1 MVQDGSLSFR
11 SRYPTPQTVCSN
23 CGCAADG
30 KPVRPW
36 EHQVEQNQ
44 VKRTLERRALT
55 VGAVCA
61 DGDGAAAQ
69 LEIVALDGGDVG
81 IVLDNQY
88 FRQNAASLQEAA

>member
-1 MVQDGSLSFR
+1 MSF
-11 SRYPTPQTVCSN
+11 
-23 CGCAADG
+23 CARTARQME
-30 KPVRPW
+30 KSVRPR
-36 EHQVEQNQ
+36 EHQIEQNQ

-61 DGDGAAAQ
+61 DGEGAAAQ

-88 FRQNAASLQEAA
+88 FVLVRAPLEWSA

>member
-1 MVQDGSLSFR
+1 MSF
-11 SRYPTPQTVCSN
+11 
-23 CGCAADG
+23 CARTARQME
-30 KPVRPW
+30 KTVRPR

-69 LEIVALDGGDVG
+69 LEIVALYGGDVG

-88 FRQNAASLQEAA
+88 FIHVRPPLQGAA

>member
-1 MVQDGSLSFR
+1 MSF
-11 SRYPTPQTVCSN
+11 
-23 CGCAADG
+23 CAHTARQME
-30 KPVRPW
+30 KPVRPR
-36 EHQVEQNQ
+36 EQNQ

-55 VGAVCA
+55 VGAVCT

-88 FRQNAASLQEAA
+88 YIHVRPPLQGVA

>member
-1 MVQDGSLSFR
+1 MSASLPSVVTMRMGMSF
-11 SRYPTPQTVCSN
+11 
-23 CGCAADG
+23 CARTARQME
-30 KPVRPW
+30 KPVRPR
-36 EHQVEQNQ
+36 EHQVEQNP

-69 LEIVALDGGDVG
+69 LEIVALDGGNVG

-88 FRQNAASLQEAA
+88 FIHVRPPLQGAA